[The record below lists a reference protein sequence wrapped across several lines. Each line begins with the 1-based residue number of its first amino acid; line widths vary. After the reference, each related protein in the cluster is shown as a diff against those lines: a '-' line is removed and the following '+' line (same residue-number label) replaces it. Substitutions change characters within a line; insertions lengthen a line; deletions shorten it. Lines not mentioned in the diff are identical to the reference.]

1 MTADEIAAL
10 IAENAAMRAA
20 ISDPRVARALA
31 EIRLAEDAA
40 TLRISTHRR
49 RDRLIARL
57 AVLADGQRHAV
68 DHPQIDRLLYRLGL
82 THGADPDL
90 VGKISDIT
98 IMGNDSAARVLA
110 RLTAP

>member
-1 MTADEIAAL
+1 MNPDEIT
-10 IAENAAMRAA
+10 AMRDAL
-20 ISDPRVARALA
+20 SDPRVARVLV

-40 TLRISTHRR
+40 VLRISTHRR

-68 DHPQIDRLLYRLGL
+68 GHPQIDRLLHRFGL
-82 THGADPDL
+82 THGADPEL
-90 VGKISDIT
+90 VGKVSDLTIT
-98 IMGNDSAARVLA
+98 GNASAARVLA